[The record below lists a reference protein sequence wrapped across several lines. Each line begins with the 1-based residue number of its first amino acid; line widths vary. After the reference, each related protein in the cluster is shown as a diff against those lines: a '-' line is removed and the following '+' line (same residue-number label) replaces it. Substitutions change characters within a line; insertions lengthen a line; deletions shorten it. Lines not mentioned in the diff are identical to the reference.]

1 MLIRLQK
8 YIADQGICSR
18 RKAEIL
24 IAEGK
29 VKVNG
34 EVMKEMGVKVDSDK
48 DKVVVSGA
56 ESHTLGASVSSEKP
70 KAKSKIYIALN
81 KPVDFITSASSEQG
95 ESVMDLITLENFWK
109 PYKPEVN
116 FRVYPV
122 GRLDKDSE
130 GLVLLTNDGDLT
142 NKLTHPSFGHEKEY
156 EATLTDK
163 LTKDVK
169 KILESGM
176 DIGEGEFAQGIKIVR
191 EFNKGKRI
199 IITIILKEG
208 KNRQIRRMF
217 GRLGYDLLSLR
228 RTRIGKFKLG
238 TLPTGR
244 WKFIKK
250 QDIV

>member
-1 MLIRLQK
+1 MSEIRLQK

-18 RKAEIL
+18 RKAEQL
-24 IAEGK
+24 IADGK
-29 VKVNG
+29 VEING
-34 EVMKEMGVKVDSDK
+34 EVVKEMGIKIDPDK
-48 DKVVVSGA
+48 DKVKVLDSRIF
-56 ESHTLGASVSSEKP
+56 EK
-70 KAKSKIYIALN
+70 KDSKKVYIALN
-81 KPVDFITSASSEQG
+81 KPVDFISSASSEQG
-95 ESVMDLITLENFWK
+95 QSILDLITTENFWK

-130 GLVLLTNDGDLT
+130 GLILLTNDGDLT

-169 KILESGM
+169 NILESGM
-176 DIGEGEFAQGIKIVR
+176 DIGEGEYAQGIKIVK
-191 EFNKGKRI
+191 EFNKGRRF

-208 KNRQIRRMF
+208 KKRQIRRMF

-228 RTRIGKFKLG
+228 RTRMGNLKLG

-244 WKFIKK
+244 WKFVKK
-250 QDIV
+250 EDIV

>member
-1 MLIRLQK
+1 MQIRLQK

-18 RKAEIL
+18 RKAEQL

-29 VKVNG
+29 VEVND
-34 EVMKEMGVKVDSDK
+34 EVVKEMGIKIDPDKDNVKVLDSRIFEKK
-48 DKVVVSGA
+48 DSKKV
-56 ESHTLGASVSSEKP
+56 
-70 KAKSKIYIALN
+70 YIAMN
-81 KPVDFITSASSEQG
+81 KPVDFITSSSSDQG
-95 ESVMDLITLENFWK
+95 QSVLDLLTVENYWK
-109 PYKPEVN
+109 PYKPNVS

-142 NKLTHPSFGHEKEY
+142 NQLTHPSFGHEKEY

-169 KILESGM
+169 KILEGGM
-176 DIGEGEFAQGIKIVR
+176 DIGEGEYAQGIKIIK
-191 EFNKGKRI
+191 EFNKGRRF

-208 KNRQIRRMF
+208 KKRQIRRMF

-228 RTRIGKFKLG
+228 RSRIGNLKLG

-244 WKFIKK
+244 WRFVDKE
-250 QDIV
+250 DIV

>member
-18 RKAEIL
+18 RKAEVL
-24 IAEGK
+24 IADGK
-29 VKVNG
+29 VEVNG
-34 EVMKEMGVKVDSDK
+34 EVAKEMGIKIDVQK
-48 DKVVVSGA
+48 DKVVVLGT
-56 ESHTLGASVSSEKP
+56 ESRKP
-70 KAKSKIYIALN
+70 KTKSKIYIAMN
-81 KPVDFITSASSEQG
+81 KPVDFITSSSNDQG
-95 ESVMDLITLENFWK
+95 QSVLDLLTVENFWK
-109 PYKPEVN
+109 PYKPNIN

-142 NKLTHPSFGHEKEY
+142 NQLTHPSFGHEKEY

-169 KILESGM
+169 KILEGGM
-176 DIGEGEFAQGIKIVR
+176 DIGEGEYAQGIKIIK
-191 EFNKGKRI
+191 EFNKGRRF

-208 KNRQIRRMF
+208 KKRQIRRMF

-228 RTRIGKFKLG
+228 RSRIGNLKLG

-244 WKFIKK
+244 WRFVDKE
-250 QDIV
+250 DIV